1 MEYPMSMSQGFEPV
15 KTTIG
20 QMLISRKYQIPDFQR
35 EFTWGK
41 SDFQTLAEDIL
52 QSEKKSTTPFLG
64 TFMFIGVQGDD
75 VVKIT
80 DGQQRLTSIFI
91 FLACLRDKL
100 YEIKKDNYADAI
112 QERFLCQRDNENSL
126 QATLETNA
134 TYKYVDY
141 IIVNKNPYY
150 TDDDFDKNNDEI
162 QKFKVAQ
169 MVFGKTLER
178 HSNQSDKEYFNWL
191 SSIRDTIT
199 SAFAINLFSAEKKEA
214 YLAFESLNS
223 KGQPLSDLDLIKNRI
238 IYTAETPN
246 FIVKFVEIWKS
257 VREKN
262 AALKQKKIIGY
273 GQYNSIDQWLMI
285 SVLRS
290 NNVLSEDFL
299 HHENYWLY
307 KAFKNH
313 FTNIEEGID
322 GKYLKIIAQFKVYS
336 DALHELYFPNIDNWH
351 SQTGK
356 RIYRNLGFLSLLLN
370 SDYVHDSSLLEILT
384 ELFMV
389 AYNKRETTSYFTS
402 TLLLEITDFI
412 LGSCILFGMFSQSS
426 QLIIDHSRRKQVFFR
441 QSLKTILHKFISVS
455 TKTEAYETVSKLKTL
470 MFLFYRANKKKELFY
485 NINFTKKIGDDKIKR
500 FENVTTKYILECI
513 FLIENSVSLVDHGMS
528 VEHIVP
534 ESSQKDY
541 SDNLGNLTLLE
552 DSINSGAADTP
563 VANKIENYYPKSR
576 NKEVLQS
583 VIPLFQNIT
592 HQEEKIKINERAH
605 FLESKFFEYSESLF
619 RI

>member
-1 MEYPMSMSQGFEPV
+1 
-15 KTTIG
+15 
-20 QMLISRKYQIPDFQR
+20 MLISRKYQIPDFQR

-134 TYKYVDY
+134 TYKYVDH

-169 MVFGKTLER
+169 KVFGKSLER

-238 IYTAETPN
+238 IYTAEN
-246 FIVKFVEIWKS
+246 QHFVAKFVDIWRS
-257 VREKN
+257 AREKN
-262 AALKQKKIIGY
+262 AALKQKIFVGY
-273 GQYNSIDQWLMI
+273 RDHDSIDQWLMI
-285 SVLRS
+285 SVLKS
-290 NNVLSEDFL
+290 NSVLDENIFPRG
-299 HHENYWLY
+299 NYWLY
-307 KAFKNH
+307 KS
-313 FTNIEEGID
+313 FTNYFTNFNEGID
-322 GKYLKIIAQFKVYS
+322 SKYLKIINQFEVYS
-336 DALHELYFPNIDNWH
+336 EALHEIYFPNRNNWN

-356 RIYRNLGFLSLLLN
+356 RIYRNFGFLSLLLN
-370 SDYVHDSSLLEILT
+370 SDYVNDPSLLDMLT

-389 AYNKRETTSYFTS
+389 AYHKCKSTKYFND

-412 LGSCILFGMFSQSS
+412 LGSCILFGVVSQAS
-426 QLIIDHSRRKQVFFR
+426 QLVIADRGKQVYFR
-441 QSLKTILHKFISVS
+441 SSLENSLHKFNSIS
-455 TKTEAYETVSKLKTL
+455 TKADAYTIVSELKTL
-470 MFLFYRANKKKELFY
+470 LFLFHRVNKHNALFSSVH
-485 NINFTKKIGDDKIKR
+485 FTKKTGNDKIKR
-500 FENVTTKYILECI
+500 FENVTSKYILECV
-513 FLIENSVSLVDHGMS
+513 FLLENNVSLVDQGMS

-534 ESSQKDY
+534 ESTQKDY

-552 DSINSGAADTP
+552 DSTNSGAADTP
-563 VANKIENYYPKSR
+563 VREKVKNYYPQSR
-576 NKEVLQS
+576 NKDVLQL

-592 HQEEKIKINERAH
+592 HQEEKTKIDERTRI
-605 FLESKFFEYSESLF
+605 LESKFFSYSESLF